1 MLESLLIIVPG
12 IVVLVVTT
20 VYLRHKKRAFHHNY
34 DGLCARCG
42 TILTP
47 LDNGQIVVDRDYRYA
62 TNIIYA
68 RVCRKCEVRGKRIEK
83 IFAIVVITIIVC
95 FLLFMI
101 SMFLLNRSS

>member
-12 IVVLVVTT
+12 IIALVVTI
-20 VYLRHKKRAFHHNY
+20 VHLRHKKRAFHHNS

-62 TNIIYA
+62 TNILYA
-68 RVCRKCEVRGKRIEK
+68 RVCRKCEGQGKRIEK
-83 IFAIVVITIIVC
+83 IFAIALITSIVC